1 MLERGGWEALLDL
14 TIFSFNG
21 RVEVVVEDDIGGCG
35 KPGEFLSVVD
45 VFRKTFGN
53 RDVPF

>member
-21 RVEVVVEDDIGGCG
+21 RVDVVEEDDIGGCG

-45 VFRKTFGN
+45 VFRKTLGK